1 MEISFL
7 QRFSLHYSFAYRW
20 FVSALLA
27 LLLVLFPAGHAVFAV
42 CVPGATTGNDVIT
55 CDGEDDT
62 IDALAGNDTLTGGA
76 GNDTLIGN
84 SGNDTLTGGAGNDTL
99 IGGAGNDS
107 YAFDTDS
114 ALGIDTVTEA
124 SGGGT
129 DTLNFNGSSN
139 VITVN
144 LGTTGNQF
152 INGNLTLNLTS
163 AQVENVTGGS
173 NNDTLTGNDL
183 NNTLSGGNGND
194 ILDGGAGTDTLT
206 GGAGNDTL
214 TGEAGDD
221 TYSFDTDSAL
231 GTDTLN
237 EVFGFGTDLLDFTAS
252 SNALT
257 VNLGFLGNQIVN
269 GNLTLNLT
277 AAQVENLTG
286 GSNNDTLTGNTLDN
300 VLIGGNGNDILNGG
314 AGNDMLTGGSGNDA
328 LIGGDGNDTLISDA
342 GNDTLTGEAGDDT
355 YTFDTDTA
363 LGTDTLNEVF
373 GFGTDL
379 LDFTASSNALTVN
392 LGFLGNQ
399 IVNGNLTLNL
409 TAAQVENLTG
419 GSNND
424 SLTGNDLGNAFSGG
438 NGNDTLNGS
447 SGDDLLSGGAGN
459 DTLNGDSGSDTLDG
473 GSGDDHLNGGTED
486 DLLNGGDDNDTLNG
500 GDGVDT
506 LNGDLGNDTLNGG
519 DGQDMLNGNSGD
531 DILNGDDGA
540 DALDGGDGNDTMTGG
555 AGNDTLTTGPGVDTL
570 DGGADDDLIVVTGT
584 HTTGDSA
591 DGGSGVNVFHFDAGT
606 TGILRLISNGE
617 DTLDFSLFGMPV
629 TIDLSNNDQQ
639 DIGGGLWLTL
649 SGWFENVIGSAFDD
663 DIRGNDADNTLN
675 GSAGNDT
682 LKGGNGSDMLN
693 GDAGDDLLDGGN
705 GTDAL
710 DGGVGNDTVQNYAA
724 ADAHANI
731 ENGFPTP
738 ALNDS
743 KIKKQT
749 SASTLIPV
757 TGGTPILLPC
767 DVNPSTLKSQ
777 GNNLALFYNLCGYSI
792 LMDDLDPA
800 DVQESLP
807 GGGPFLAGISVVL
820 LNGNEPAGELP
831 QGSNVELKFPLPSDA
846 QVGLIAYHQGVDG
859 TWVEVPVVTAEG
871 YARIDAPAS
880 GRYVLVPK

>member
-221 TYSFDTDSAL
+221 TYSFDTDS
-231 GTDTLN
+231 
-237 EVFGFGTDLLDFTAS
+237 
-252 SNALT
+252 
-257 VNLGFLGNQIVN
+257 
-269 GNLTLNLT
+269 
-277 AAQVENLTG
+277 
-286 GSNNDTLTGNTLDN
+286 
-300 VLIGGNGNDILNGG
+300 
-314 AGNDMLTGGSGNDA
+314 
-328 LIGGDGNDTLISDA
+328 
-342 GNDTLTGEAGDDT
+342 
-355 YTFDTDTA
+355 A